1 MNIYDLVSSKVIYS
15 EHGYD
20 ECFEYVDGS
29 GRTPDGI
36 AVGYQEDPSS
46 DKIILFKDVK
56 YSSYDHD
63 YWDNLELENDI
74 TRIVLP

>member
-1 MNIYDLVSSKVIYS
+1 MNAQDLVSSKVVYS

-20 ECFEYVDGS
+20 ECFEYADGS
-29 GRTPDGI
+29 GRIPDGI
-36 AVGYQEDPSS
+36 AIGYQGDRSS

-74 TRIVLP
+74 TRIILP

>member
-1 MNIYDLVSSKVIYS
+1 MNIHDLVSSKVIYS

-20 ECFEYVDGS
+20 ECFEYADGS
-29 GRTPDGI
+29 GRIPDGI
-36 AVGYQEDPSS
+36 AVGYQGDSSS

-56 YSSYDHD
+56 YSTYNHD

-74 TRIVLP
+74 TRIILP